1 MRKHLTFIISFVLI
15 SFFVTPA
22 ANSASVVVITEPTH
36 RLSDGVFFD
45 DLLSFELTPAGRL
58 GRLVYLPSP
67 GVKSWQIDPAT
78 ISEIV
83 AMGAGYGVVDGGV
96 ASGQIIAQQ
105 WLAQLIKVTK
115 FEKVTYITYGN
126 PSAYWSNL
134 VSKDQLTYINA
145 LSEISLESA
154 LSKAVTGATS
164 TNGSKQE
171 FNKPTVTLFKYA
183 QRQINLLTT
192 LVGQKELDPEQLR
205 LMQLLNPNI
214 DDKTLQM
221 LTKDFDQSITK
232 MRSKLKIKSTRF
244 TVTSENEELPITIV
258 NDFDS
263 AVKLK
268 LTTRAL
274 NSKVEVAPVE
284 EITVAA
290 KSKQQLLLPLK
301 VLAPGDSRILT
312 QLTNLENK
320 PVGYPVYINLKLAV
334 ISPVATW
341 ITSGAAI
348 LLFIAALM
356 QSVRRVRRRK

>member
-1 MRKHLTFIISFVLI
+1 VRRILTLLISFVLI
-15 SFFVTPA
+15 SFSVPPM

-45 DLLSFELTPAGRL
+45 DQLSFELSPTGRL
-58 GRLVYLPSP
+58 GQLVYLPSP
-67 GVKSWQIDPAT
+67 GVRSWQVDPAT

-83 AMGAGYGVVDGGV
+83 SMSTGYGVVDGGV

-105 WLAQLIKVTK
+105 WLAQFIKVSK
-115 FEKVTYITYGN
+115 PEKVSYITYGN
-126 PSAYWSNL
+126 PSAYWANE
-134 VSKDQLTYINA
+134 VSKNQLTYINA
-145 LSEISLESA
+145 LSQINLEVFLGKPVVGSAPINGVQRSLS
-154 LSKAVTGATS
+154 
-164 TNGSKQE
+164 
-171 FNKPTVTLFKYA
+171 KPTVGVFKYA

-192 LVGQKELDPEQLR
+192 VVGQKELDPDQLR
-205 LMQLLNPNI
+205 LMQLLNPNL
-214 DDKTLQM
+214 DEENLNM
-221 LTKDFDQSITK
+221 LIKDFDQSITK
-232 MRSKLKIKSTRF
+232 MRSKLTINNTKF

-268 LTTRAL
+268 LSTRAL

-301 VLAPGDSRILT
+301 VLAPGDSRLLT

-348 LLFIAALM
+348 LLFIGALI
-356 QSVRRVRRRK
+356 QSVRRVRRRQ

>member
-1 MRKHLTFIISFVLI
+1 
-15 SFFVTPA
+15 
-22 ANSASVVVITEPTH
+22 
-36 RLSDGVFFD
+36 
-45 DLLSFELTPAGRL
+45 L
-58 GRLVYLPSP
+58 GQLVYLPNQ
-67 GVKSWQIDPAT
+67 GVRSWQVDPAT
-78 ISEIV
+78 ISEII
-83 AMGAGYGVVDGGV
+83 AMSAGYGVIDGGV

-105 WLAQLIKVTK
+105 WLTQFIKVSKYTK
-115 FEKVTYITYGN
+115 VSYITYGN
-126 PSAYWSNL
+126 PSAYWVNEI
-134 VSKDQLTYINA
+134 SKDQLTYVNA
-145 LSEISLESA
+145 LSEINLEAFLGKAIVGAAPMSGVQQS
-154 LSKAVTGATS
+154 LSKPSV
-164 TNGSKQE
+164 NI
-171 FNKPTVTLFKYA
+171 FKYA
-183 QRQINLLTT
+183 QRQINLLATA
-192 LVGQKELDPEQLR
+192 VGQKELDVNQLR
-205 LMQLLNPNI
+205 LMQLLNPNLN
-214 DDKTLQM
+214 DKKLNM
-221 LTKDFDQSITK
+221 LVKDFDQSITK
-232 MRSKLKIKSTRF
+232 MRSKLKIKSTKF

-301 VLAPGDSRILT
+301 VLAPGESRLLT

-320 PVGYPVYINLKLAV
+320 PVGYPVYINLKLSV

-348 LLFIAALM
+348 LLFIAALV

>member
-348 LLFIAALM
+348 LLFIAALV

>member
-1 MRKHLTFIISFVLI
+1 MRKHLTLIISFVLI

-22 ANSASVVVITEPTH
+22 ANSAQVVVITEPTH

-134 VSKDQLTYINA
+134 ISKDQLTYINA
-145 LSEISLESA
+145 LSEINLESA

-164 TNGSKQE
+164 TNGAKQG
-171 FNKPTVTLFKYA
+171 FSKPTVTLFKYA

-214 DDKTLQM
+214 DDETLQM

-258 NDFDS
+258 NNFDS

-301 VLAPGDSRILT
+301 VLAPGDSRLLT

-348 LLFIAALM
+348 LLFIAALV